1 MLTFLNAIFAFDRL
15 FRRTPSLIEVWL
27 LEFLTLVPLGLA
39 FGSWL
44 DGIGALGCPP
54 AGFGVDGS
62 SIGIAVFGLLMGF
75 FAVRRIVKPKVI
87 NVRWTPVHTVKGV
100 LPVPV
105 PVPQRS
111 GTVEYQVLSS
121 HPSYAFVNI
130 LTLPIAVVGLLA
142 TDSCATSFFPLFGLV
157 ILVLMAALIILR
169 LISWYV
175 LKLGR
180 DEIERNLPAGMS
192 AGEAEWALAWQ
203 PLVAMLGLILGLTAL
218 VFGIVGLRVL
228 LGYGL

>member
-1 MLTFLNAIFAFDRL
+1 LSAIFAFDRL
-15 FRRTPSLIEVWL
+15 FRRTPSIVEIWL

-62 SIGIAVFGLLMGF
+62 SIGIALFGIAMGF
-75 FAVRRIVKPKVI
+75 FAVRRILKPKVL
-87 NVRWTPVHTVKGV
+87 NVRWTPVHTIKNVAPV
-100 LPVPV
+100 PLPVP
-105 PVPQRS
+105 QTRAS
-111 GTVEYQVLSS
+111 VEYQVLSS
-121 HPSYAFVNI
+121 HPSYAFVNL
-130 LTLPIAVVGLLA
+130 LTLPIPLVGLLA
-142 TDSCATSFFPLFGLV
+142 RDSCATSFFPLFGIV
-157 ILVLMAALIILR
+157 ILALMAALIILR

-175 LKLGR
+175 LRLGR
-180 DEIERNLPAGMS
+180 DEIERNAPQGMTL
-192 AGEAEWALAWQ
+192 GEAEWALAWQ
-203 PLVAMLGLILGLTAL
+203 PVLAMLGLIFGSVAL

>member
-1 MLTFLNAIFAFDRL
+1 LSAIFAFDRL
-15 FRRTPSLIEVWL
+15 FRRTPSIVEIWL

-62 SIGIAVFGLLMGF
+62 SIGIALFGIAIGF
-75 FAVRRIVKPKVI
+75 FAVRRILKPKVL
-87 NVRWTPVHTVKGV
+87 NVRWTPVHTIKNVAPV
-100 LPVPV
+100 PLPVP
-105 PVPQRS
+105 QTRAS
-111 GTVEYQVLSS
+111 VEYQVLSS
-121 HPSYAFVNI
+121 HPSYAFVNL
-130 LTLPIAVVGLLA
+130 LTLPIPLVGLLA
-142 TDSCATSFFPLFGLV
+142 RDSCATSFFPLFGIV
-157 ILVLMAALIILR
+157 ILALMAALIILR

-175 LKLGR
+175 LRLGR
-180 DEIERNLPAGMS
+180 DEIERNAPQGMTL
-192 AGEAEWALAWQ
+192 GEAEWALAWQ
-203 PLVAMLGLILGLTAL
+203 PVLAMLGLIFGSVAL